1 MSSFP
6 NTVSVA
12 QLLSLSSMAQPVSE
26 LSAVTTLTPNTIACK
41 TILSATTTQSQVTSS
56 IVKSSLQHRAD
67 SGDSVLS
74 SSVMA
79 GIRPVLLSHVDGGGD
94 DGSEMQHSEH
104 SDADVCCHHP
114 TAAFQTGRLQLV
126 PAVGAGDDVDVSTI
140 ALLSELQPDH
150 ATVDQEQL
158 QEILMQQQQQQQ
170 QWQLHLG
177 QMMQLDVLQQQQV
190 TNSTGT
196 AQQPLVIGAD
206 AASLLWHQQPQQ
218 VQPTAAN
225 AGLTGEQLMQHQ
237 QMLIQHQQQMLKQ
250 AYAQQQ
256 LMEMKYNN
264 LQIPMKTMS
273 SSEQQQTNIQ
283 TQPMTQSPRQ
293 KHRPIVKGIISKG
306 IDLIHM

>member
-1 MSSFP
+1 
-6 NTVSVA
+6 
-12 QLLSLSSMAQPVSE
+12 MAQPVSE
-26 LSAVTTLTPNTIACK
+26 LSAVTTLTPNTVACK
-41 TILSATTTQSQVTSS
+41 TVLSATTTQSQVTSS
-56 IVKSSLQHRAD
+56 VAKSPLQHRAD
-67 SGDSVLS
+67 SGDSALS

-79 GIRPVLLSHVDGGGD
+79 GIRPVLLSHVDGGGG

-104 SDADVCCHHP
+104 GDADICCHHP

-126 PAVGAGDDVDVSTI
+126 PAIGAGDDVDVSTI

-190 TNSTGT
+190 TNSAGA

-218 VQPTAAN
+218 VQSSAAN
-225 AGLTGEQLMQHQ
+225 AGLTGEQLMQQQ

-256 LMEMKYNN
+256 LMEMRYN
-264 LQIPMKTMS
+264 LQMPMKTTGTS
-273 SSEQQQTNIQ
+273 DQQQTTTQ
-283 TQPMTQSPRQ
+283 TQPLTQSPRQ
-293 KHRPIVKGIISKG
+293 KHRPIVKGIISRG
-306 IDLIHM
+306 VVSVEHSLTV